1 MSTVKDPT
9 ANNNSGFL
17 WGIGVLLV
25 IIAVVLGFIFYQ
37 NRGASVEGLEGY
49 TKQDVNM
56 EMSFADNAVTLKA
69 ADAKDAPEVELYEDY
84 SCPHCSDLAKQTDD
98 QMKEKIEQGKLIVK
112 VRTLNFLDGSPNGI
126 ESIKSNEGHSSKAAA
141 AMEQVAKSGDV
152 QLYWNLRKYLMDE
165 QSKVYNKWEMKDFAQ
180 AAESLGADKDTVK
193 AIEDAPVGKGNAL
206 VTANYEKLEADTG
219 SVSSPRIIKDGK
231 DIPED
236 DKTSIMEWVDLVAAK

>member
-69 ADAKDAPEVELYEDY
+69 ADAKDAPEVELYEDL
-84 SCPHCSDLAKQTDD
+84 S
-98 QMKEKIEQGKLIVK
+98 LIH
-112 VRTLNFLDGSPNGI
+112 I
-126 ESIKSNEGHSSKAAA
+126 
-141 AMEQVAKSGDV
+141 
-152 QLYWNLRKYLMDE
+152 
-165 QSKVYNKWEMKDFAQ
+165 
-180 AAESLGADKDTVK
+180 
-193 AIEDAPVGKGNAL
+193 
-206 VTANYEKLEADTG
+206 
-219 SVSSPRIIKDGK
+219 
-231 DIPED
+231 
-236 DKTSIMEWVDLVAAK
+236 